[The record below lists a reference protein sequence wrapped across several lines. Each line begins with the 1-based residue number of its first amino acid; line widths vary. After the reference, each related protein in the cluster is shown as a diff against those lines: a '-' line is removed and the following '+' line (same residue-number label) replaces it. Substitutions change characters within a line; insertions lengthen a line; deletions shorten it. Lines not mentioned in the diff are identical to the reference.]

1 MILILISWLYI
12 FFTSITFGIFVS
24 KVFKIKSVDLVTTS
38 FFGLFFLLLTAT
50 NWAFFYRIHFEFYSV
65 FFILFLIC
73 FYFNR
78 GEIKL
83 LLFETKL
90 HLKLFSKTLVILFFT
105 LILLILFQSASLPS
119 ITDNETY
126 YIQTIKW
133 LNEYGFVKGIGNL
146 HLFLGQTSGWHIL
159 QSVYN
164 FPFLVHGLN
173 NLNGFCLVLFAFW
186 SCNQLN
192 SYFKTKENINL
203 LFGFCILLIPFFIN
217 FVSAPSPD
225 LPIYLLSFLI
235 FFNFLKNNSQD
246 SFSTIMLLTLLAFSI
261 KMTGIIFFIFP
272 LIMFIKTPKGFKNR
286 LIPII
291 LISIFTIGIF
301 IAKNCILT
309 GYPLFPLNIA
319 RIESFD
325 YTMPKEIL
333 DYFSSG
339 AMRNE
344 FFITM
349 ENYNQFST
357 FQIIKSYFT
366 FSLVQAIIGFTT
378 LLILTVAP
386 IILMIS
392 KKHNRFWI
400 IYFCFLVLLFS
411 LVLSSIQVRFYVHFT
426 LFFLLFFLTF
436 FIKNKKIILALISTS
451 ILITLISIV
460 IPFYKSNRKDAIQF
474 SNEDKFQWKIILIP
488 SATTIQNSYH
498 LMQKGNLKYYSPMD
512 SNNFWI
518 TSDGPLPCV
527 SSSQINYFE
536 TYFHIIPQL
545 RSNGLDDGFYAK
557 KIIHDK

>member
-1 MILILISWLYI
+1 MVLILISWVYI
-12 FFTSITFGIFVS
+12 FFTSITFGIFIS

-38 FFGLFFLLLTAT
+38 FLGLFFSLLVASF
-50 NWAFFYRIHFEFYSV
+50 WAFFYRINFEFYSV

-83 LLFETKL
+83 LLLETKQY
-90 HLKLFSKTLVILFFT
+90 LKSFSKTLVILFFT
-105 LILLILFQSASLPS
+105 LVILILFQSASLPS

-133 LNEYGFVKGIGNL
+133 LNEYGFVKGLGNL

-159 QSVYN
+159 QSVFN
-164 FPFLVHGLN
+164 FPFLIHGLN

-186 SCNQLN
+186 SCNQLT

-203 LFGFCILLIPFFIN
+203 LFGFCILLVHFFIN

-235 FFNFLKNNSQD
+235 FFNYLKNNSQD
-246 SFSTIMLLTLLAFSI
+246 GFSTIMLLVLLAFSI

-272 LIMFIKTPKGFKNR
+272 LIMFINTPKEFKNR

-319 RIESFD
+319 RIDSFD
-325 YTMPKEIL
+325 YSLPKEIL
-333 DYFSSG
+333 EYFSSG

-344 FFITM
+344 FFITIK
-349 ENYNQFST
+349 NYNSFST

-366 FSLVQAIIGFTT
+366 FSLVQALFGFAT
-378 LLILTVAP
+378 LLILVVTP
-386 IILMIS
+386 IILFIS
-392 KKHNRFWI
+392 KKNNRYWA
-400 IYFCFLVLLFS
+400 IYFSFLLLLVS
-411 LVLSSIQVRFYVHFT
+411 LIISSIQVRFYAHFT
-426 LFFLLFFLTF
+426 LFFLLFFLTLI
-436 FIKNKKIILALISTS
+436 IKKKKVIFALVSTS
-451 ILITLISIV
+451 ILITLISLV
-460 IPFYKSNRKDAIQF
+460 IPFYKSNRKDAIQLG
-474 SNEDKFQWKIILIP
+474 NEDKFQWKTVLISSP
-488 SATTIQNSYH
+488 ISNENSYRF
-498 LMQKGNLKYYSPMD
+498 LQKGNLKYYSPLD
-512 SNNFWI
+512 TKNFWF
-518 TSDGPLPCV
+518 TGDGPLPCV
-527 SSSQINYFE
+527 SNSQLDYFE
-536 TYFHIIPQL
+536 TYFHFIPQL
-545 RSNGLDDGFYAK
+545 SGNDLQEGFYAK
-557 KIIHDK
+557 KCNP